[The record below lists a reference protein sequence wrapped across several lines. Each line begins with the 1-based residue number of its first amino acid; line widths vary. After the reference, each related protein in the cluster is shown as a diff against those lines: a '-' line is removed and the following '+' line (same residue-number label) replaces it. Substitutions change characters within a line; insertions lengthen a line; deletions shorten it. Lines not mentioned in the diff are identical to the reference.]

1 MQTIESTPSFR
12 PVTPPPIFD
21 TLVYARRMEEVGF
34 TRQQAERLAEEQAKL
49 IDERL
54 VTKSDIAEVKAS
66 IERLRIQ
73 FCGDIEQQRI
83 QLNGTIEQQRIQLNG
98 TIEQQR
104 IQLSGDIDKLR
115 IEIKGDIE
123 KSADK
128 TKLQMVLWFLGISA
142 AQLATLA
149 GLTRLHL

>member
-83 QLNGTIEQQRIQLNG
+83 QLNGTIEQQRIQL
-98 TIEQQR
+98 
-104 IQLSGDIDKLR
+104 SGDIDKLR

>member
-1 MQTIESTPSFR
+1 MQTYESPPSFR
-12 PVTPPPIFD
+12 PATPPPIFD

-54 VTKSDIAEVKAS
+54 ATKSDIAEIKAS
-66 IERLRIQ
+66 IERFRIQ

-83 QLNGTIEQQRIQLNG
+83 QLNGTIQQQRILH
-98 TIEQQR
+98 
-104 IQLSGDIDKLR
+104 SGEIDKLR
-115 IEIKGDIE
+115 LEINGDIE

-149 GLTRLHL
+149 GLIKFHL

>member
-1 MQTIESTPSFR
+1 MQTTQSSPTFR
-12 PVTPPPIFD
+12 PVTQPPIFD

-54 VTKSDIAEVKAS
+54 ATKSDIAEINVS
-66 IERLRIQ
+66 
-73 FCGDIEQQRI
+73 IEQQR
-83 QLNGTIEQQRIQLNG
+83 L
-98 TIEQQR
+98 
-104 IQLSGDIDKLR
+104 QLSSEVDRLR
-115 IEIKGDIE
+115 LQVKGDIE
-123 KSADK
+123 TSADK

-149 GLTRLHL
+149 DLIKFHL

>member
-1 MQTIESTPSFR
+1 
-12 PVTPPPIFD
+12 
-21 TLVYARRMEEVGF
+21 MEEVGF

-54 VTKSDIAEVKAS
+54 ATKSDIAEIKAS
-66 IERLRIQ
+66 
-73 FCGDIEQQRI
+73 IEQQRI
-83 QLNGTIEQQRIQLNG
+83 LH
-98 TIEQQR
+98 
-104 IQLSGDIDKLR
+104 SGEIDKLR
-115 IEIKGDIE
+115 LELKGDIE

-149 GLTRLHL
+149 GLTRFHL